1 MNWNGDKSIKMN
13 LDKTGK
19 SDKTGT
25 TNKDIKYDDILLNGN
40 AGTTNKDIKYDDILL
55 NGNAGTTNKN
65 SDIKPNVKYNDIL
78 SKLDKYKDENIVP
91 MHMPGAKRNKELI
104 ELYMGDMGNP
114 YEKDITEINGF
125 DNMHN
130 AETIIKDAFDEA
142 AELYGADESWYLVNG
157 STAGNMSAICG
168 VTHKNDVVI
177 MARNCHISVYNA
189 VILNELNPVYIYPEY
204 DEEYGYYKGITLK
217 EIKVIVDKYS
227 SDHDRN
233 DIKAVILTSPTYE
246 GNVSDIKS
254 IAEYLHQYNIP
265 LIVDEAHG
273 AHFNFS
279 ESFPQSAVKSGADV
293 VINSVHKTLPSLT
306 QTAIMHIN
314 YGIVDVERIR
324 RYWNIYQSTS
334 PSYILMS
341 SIARSLS
348 IVKNDGDKLFAEYV
362 DKLTILRNGLSE
374 LKHIR
379 LINTDDISKL
389 VLGYKDAK
397 WLYDTLFYKYK
408 IQLEMSS
415 IKYVIAMTSIFDS
428 QEYYDR
434 FLAALKE
441 IDEELDN
448 RVLAALKEIDEEI
461 DESISKY
468 DREDIL
474 NSKVDKDLDN
484 RFNSIHN
491 GEADNRLNYSSINN
505 QDNGNKINVVDFRDE
520 QALTIAQ
527 AFNRRD
533 LSGCD
538 EIQMNNEKIYGK
550 ISGESVYVY
559 PPGIPILCPGEV
571 ITRKIIAIL
580 EAAGEAGLEVVGVKE
595 GALLCLR

>member
-1 MNWNGDKSIKMN
+1 MNWNEDKSIKMN

-19 SDKTGT
+19 SDKT
-25 TNKDIKYDDILLNGN
+25 
-40 AGTTNKDIKYDDILL
+40 
-55 NGNAGTTNKN
+55 GTTNKN

-505 QDNGNKINVVDFRDE
+505 QDNGNKINVADFRDE
-520 QALTIAQ
+520 QALTIAE

>member
-1 MNWNGDKSIKMN
+1 MNWNEDKSIKMN

-25 TNKDIKYDDILLNGN
+25 TNKDIKYDE
-40 AGTTNKDIKYDDILL
+40 ILL

-441 IDEELDN
+441 IDEE
-448 RVLAALKEIDEEI
+448 I

-505 QDNGNKINVVDFRDE
+505 QDNGNKINVADFRDE

>member
-1 MNWNGDKSIKMN
+1 MNWNEDKSIKMN

-25 TNKDIKYDDILLNGN
+25 TNKDIKYDG
-40 AGTTNKDIKYDDILL
+40 ILL

-441 IDEELDN
+441 IDEE
-448 RVLAALKEIDEEI
+448 I

-505 QDNGNKINVVDFRDE
+505 QDNGNKINVADFRDE

-580 EAAGEAGLEVVGVKE
+580 EAAGEASLEVVGVKE

>member
-40 AGTTNKDIKYDDILL
+40 AGTTNK
-55 NGNAGTTNKN
+55 N
-65 SDIKPNVKYNDIL
+65 SGIKPNVKYNDIL

>member
-1 MNWNGDKSIKMN
+1 MNWNEDKSIKMN

-19 SDKTGT
+19 SDKT
-25 TNKDIKYDDILLNGN
+25 
-40 AGTTNKDIKYDDILL
+40 GTTNKDIKYDDILL

-441 IDEELDN
+441 IDEE
-448 RVLAALKEIDEEI
+448 I

-484 RFNSIHN
+484 RFNSRHN

-505 QDNGNKINVVDFRDE
+505 QDNGNKVNIADFRDE
-520 QALTIAQ
+520 QALTIAE
-527 AFNRRD
+527 AFNKRD

-580 EAAGEAGLEVVGVKE
+580 KAAGEAGLEVVGVKE

>member
-25 TNKDIKYDDILLNGN
+25 TNK
-40 AGTTNKDIKYDDILL
+40 
-55 NGNAGTTNKN
+55 N
-65 SDIKPNVKYNDIL
+65 SGIKPNVKYNDIL

-217 EIKVIVDKYS
+217 EIKDIVDKYS

-279 ESFPQSAVKSGADV
+279 ESFPQSAVKCGADI

-505 QDNGNKINVVDFRDE
+505 QDNGNKVNIADFRDE
-520 QALTIAQ
+520 QTLTIAE

>member
-1 MNWNGDKSIKMN
+1 M
-13 LDKTGK
+13 
-19 SDKTGT
+19 
-25 TNKDIKYDDILLNGN
+25 
-40 AGTTNKDIKYDDILL
+40 
-55 NGNAGTTNKN
+55 
-65 SDIKPNVKYNDIL
+65 
-78 SKLDKYKDENIVP
+78 
-91 MHMPGAKRNKELI
+91 
-104 ELYMGDMGNP
+104 
-114 YEKDITEINGF
+114 
-125 DNMHN
+125 
-130 AETIIKDAFDEA
+130 
-142 AELYGADESWYLVNG
+142 
-157 STAGNMSAICG
+157 
-168 VTHKNDVVI
+168 
-177 MARNCHISVYNA
+177 
-189 VILNELNPVYIYPEY
+189 
-204 DEEYGYYKGITLK
+204 
-217 EIKVIVDKYS
+217 
-227 SDHDRN
+227 
-233 DIKAVILTSPTYE
+233 
-246 GNVSDIKS
+246 
-254 IAEYLHQYNIP
+254 
-265 LIVDEAHG
+265 
-273 AHFNFS
+273 
-279 ESFPQSAVKSGADV
+279 
-293 VINSVHKTLPSLT
+293 
-306 QTAIMHIN
+306 
-314 YGIVDVERIR
+314 
-324 RYWNIYQSTS
+324 
-334 PSYILMS
+334 
-341 SIARSLS
+341 
-348 IVKNDGDKLFAEYV
+348 
-362 DKLTILRNGLSE
+362 SE

-441 IDEELDN
+441 IDEE
-448 RVLAALKEIDEEI
+448 I

-505 QDNGNKINVVDFRDE
+505 QDNGNKINVADFRDE

>member
-1 MNWNGDKSIKMN
+1 MNWNEDKSIKMN
-13 LDKTGK
+13 SDKTGK
-19 SDKTGT
+19 SDKT
-25 TNKDIKYDDILLNGN
+25 
-40 AGTTNKDIKYDDILL
+40 GTTNKDIKYDDILL

-434 FLAALKE
+434 FLTALKE

-448 RVLAALKEIDEEI
+448 RFLAALKEIDEEI

-505 QDNGNKINVVDFRDE
+505 QDNGNKVNIANFRDE
-520 QALTIAQ
+520 QTLTIAE

>member
-25 TNKDIKYDDILLNGN
+25 TNK
-40 AGTTNKDIKYDDILL
+40 
-55 NGNAGTTNKN
+55 N
-65 SDIKPNVKYNDIL
+65 SGIKPNVKYNDIL

-217 EIKVIVDKYS
+217 EIKDIVDKYS

-279 ESFPQSAVKSGADV
+279 ESFPQSAVKCGADI

-505 QDNGNKINVVDFRDE
+505 QDNGNKVNIADFRDE
-520 QALTIAQ
+520 QTLTIAE

-580 EAAGEAGLEVVGVKE
+580 QAAGEAGLEVVGVKE

>member
-1 MNWNGDKSIKMN
+1 MNWNEDKSIKMN

-19 SDKTGT
+19 SDKT
-25 TNKDIKYDDILLNGN
+25 
-40 AGTTNKDIKYDDILL
+40 GTTNKDIKYDDILL

-491 GEADNRLNYSSINN
+491 GEAYNRLNYSSINN

-520 QALTIAQ
+520 QALTIAE

>member
-1 MNWNGDKSIKMN
+1 MNWNEDKSIKMN

-40 AGTTNKDIKYDDILL
+40 AGTTNK
-55 NGNAGTTNKN
+55 N
-65 SDIKPNVKYNDIL
+65 SGIKPNVKYNDIL

-217 EIKVIVDKYS
+217 EIKFIVDKYS

-428 QEYYDR
+428 QEYYDI

-505 QDNGNKINVVDFRDE
+505 QDNGNKVNIADFRDE
-520 QALTIAQ
+520 QTLTIAE

-580 EAAGEAGLEVVGVKE
+580 QAAGEAGLEVVGVKE

>member
-1 MNWNGDKSIKMN
+1 MNWNEDKSIKMN

-25 TNKDIKYDDILLNGN
+25 TNKDIKYE
-40 AGTTNKDIKYDDILL
+40 DILL

-217 EIKVIVDKYS
+217 EIKFIVDKYS

-441 IDEELDN
+441 IDEELD
-448 RVLAALKEIDEEI
+448 
-461 DESISKY
+461 ESISKY

-505 QDNGNKINVVDFRDE
+505 QDNGNKVNIADFRDE
-520 QALTIAQ
+520 QTLTIAE

>member
-1 MNWNGDKSIKMN
+1 MNWNEDKSIKMN

-19 SDKTGT
+19 SDKT
-25 TNKDIKYDDILLNGN
+25 
-40 AGTTNKDIKYDDILL
+40 GTTNKDIKYDDILL

-580 EAAGEAGLEVVGVKE
+580 QAAGEAGLEVVGVKE

>member
-1 MNWNGDKSIKMN
+1 MNWNEDKSIKMN

-19 SDKTGT
+19 SDKT
-25 TNKDIKYDDILLNGN
+25 
-40 AGTTNKDIKYDDILL
+40 
-55 NGNAGTTNKN
+55 GTTNKN

-217 EIKVIVDKYS
+217 EIKFIVDKYS

-448 RVLAALKEIDEEI
+448 RFLAALKEI

-505 QDNGNKINVVDFRDE
+505 QDNGNKINVADFRDE
-520 QALTIAQ
+520 QTLTIAE

>member
-25 TNKDIKYDDILLNGN
+25 TNK
-40 AGTTNKDIKYDDILL
+40 
-55 NGNAGTTNKN
+55 N
-65 SDIKPNVKYNDIL
+65 SGIKPNVKYNDIL

-217 EIKVIVDKYS
+217 EIKDIVDKYS

-379 LINTDDISKL
+379 LIKTDDISKL

-415 IKYVIAMTSIFDS
+415 IKYVITMTSIFDS

-505 QDNGNKINVVDFRDE
+505 QDNGNKVNIADFRDE
-520 QALTIAQ
+520 QTLTIAE

>member
-1 MNWNGDKSIKMN
+1 MNWNEDKSIKMN

-19 SDKTGT
+19 SDKT
-25 TNKDIKYDDILLNGN
+25 
-40 AGTTNKDIKYDDILL
+40 GTTNKDIKYDDILL

-468 DREDIL
+468 NREDIL

-520 QALTIAQ
+520 QALTIAE

>member
-1 MNWNGDKSIKMN
+1 MNWNEDKSIKMN
-13 LDKTGK
+13 LDRTGK
-19 SDKTGT
+19 SDKT
-25 TNKDIKYDDILLNGN
+25 
-40 AGTTNKDIKYDDILL
+40 GTTNKDIKYDDILL

-279 ESFPQSAVKSGADV
+279 ESFPQSAVKCGADI

>member
-1 MNWNGDKSIKMN
+1 MNWNEDKSIKMN

-19 SDKTGT
+19 SDKT
-25 TNKDIKYDDILLNGN
+25 
-40 AGTTNKDIKYDDILL
+40 GTTNKDIKYDDILL

-379 LINTDDISKL
+379 LINADDISKL

>member
-1 MNWNGDKSIKMN
+1 MNWNEDKSIKMN

-25 TNKDIKYDDILLNGN
+25 TNKDIKYD
-40 AGTTNKDIKYDDILL
+40 
-55 NGNAGTTNKN
+55 
-65 SDIKPNVKYNDIL
+65 DIL

-217 EIKVIVDKYS
+217 EIKDIVDKYS

-279 ESFPQSAVKSGADV
+279 ESFPQSAVKCGADI

-306 QTAIMHIN
+306 QTALIHIN

-379 LINTDDISKL
+379 LIKTDDISKL

-461 DESISKY
+461 DESRSKY
-468 DREDIL
+468 NNRSKDEIL
-474 NSKVDKDLDN
+474 
-484 RFNSIHN
+484 
-491 GEADNRLNYSSINN
+491 INDE
-505 QDNGNKINVVDFRDE
+505 DNGNKINVADFRDE

-580 EAAGEAGLEVVGVKE
+580 QAAGEAGLEVVGVKE

>member
-1 MNWNGDKSIKMN
+1 MNWNEDKSIKMN

-19 SDKTGT
+19 SDKT
-25 TNKDIKYDDILLNGN
+25 
-40 AGTTNKDIKYDDILL
+40 GTTNKDIKYDDILL

-441 IDEELDN
+441 IDEE
-448 RVLAALKEIDEEI
+448 I

-505 QDNGNKINVVDFRDE
+505 QDNGNKVNIADFRDE
-520 QALTIAQ
+520 QTLTIAQ

>member
-1 MNWNGDKSIKMN
+1 MNWNEDKSIKMN
-13 LDKTGK
+13 LDKTEK

-25 TNKDIKYDDILLNGN
+25 TNKDIKYDDILFDGN
-40 AGTTNKDIKYDDILL
+40 V
-55 NGNAGTTNKN
+55 GTTNKN
-65 SDIKPNVKYNDIL
+65 SDIKSNVKYDDIL
-78 SKLDKYKDENIVP
+78 SKLDKYKNENIVP

-142 AELYGADESWYLVNG
+142 AKLYGADESWYLVNG

-168 VTHKNDVVI
+168 VTHKNDIVI
-177 MARNCHISVYNA
+177 MSRNCHISVYNA

-217 EIKVIVDKYS
+217 EIKDIVDKYS

-279 ESFPQSAVKSGADV
+279 ESFPQSAVKCGADI

-306 QTAIMHIN
+306 QTALIHIN

-362 DKLTILRNGLSE
+362 NKLTILRNRLSE

-379 LINTDDISKL
+379 LIKTDDISKL

-434 FLAALKE
+434 FLSALKE
-441 IDEELDN
+441 IDEELD
-448 RVLAALKEIDEEI
+448 KEIDEELDKEIDEEIDKVIDEEIDEEINKEI

-484 RFNSIHN
+484 RFNSISN
-491 GEADNRLNYSSINN
+491 DEADNRLNDSLINN
-505 QDNGNKINVVDFRDE
+505 RDNGNKINVADFRDE

-580 EAAGEAGLEVVGVKE
+580 QAAGEEGLEVVGVKE

>member
-1 MNWNGDKSIKMN
+1 MNWNEDKSIKMN

-19 SDKTGT
+19 SDKTE
-25 TNKDIKYDDILLNGN
+25 
-40 AGTTNKDIKYDDILL
+40 TTNKDIKYDDILL

-279 ESFPQSAVKSGADV
+279 ESFPQSAVKCGADI

-448 RVLAALKEIDEEI
+448 RVLATLKEIDEEI

>member
-1 MNWNGDKSIKMN
+1 MNWNEDKSIKMN

-19 SDKTGT
+19 SDKTE
-25 TNKDIKYDDILLNGN
+25 
-40 AGTTNKDIKYDDILL
+40 TTNKDIKYDDILL

-520 QALTIAQ
+520 QALTIAE

>member
-1 MNWNGDKSIKMN
+1 MNWNEDKSIKMN

-40 AGTTNKDIKYDDILL
+40 AGTTNK
-55 NGNAGTTNKN
+55 N
-65 SDIKPNVKYNDIL
+65 SGIKPNVKYNDIL

-520 QALTIAQ
+520 QALTIAE

>member
-1 MNWNGDKSIKMN
+1 MNWNEDKSIKMN

-40 AGTTNKDIKYDDILL
+40 AGTTNK
-55 NGNAGTTNKN
+55 N
-65 SDIKPNVKYNDIL
+65 SDIKLNVKYNDIL

-168 VTHKNDVVI
+168 ITHKNDVVI

-362 DKLTILRNGLSE
+362 DKLTILRKGLSE

-441 IDEELDN
+441 IDEE
-448 RVLAALKEIDEEI
+448 I

-505 QDNGNKINVVDFRDE
+505 QDNGNKVNIADFRDE
-520 QALTIAQ
+520 QTLTIAE

>member
-1 MNWNGDKSIKMN
+1 MNWNEDKSIKMN

-19 SDKTGT
+19 SDKT
-25 TNKDIKYDDILLNGN
+25 
-40 AGTTNKDIKYDDILL
+40 GTTNKDIKYDDILL

-217 EIKVIVDKYS
+217 EIKFIVDKYS

-441 IDEELDN
+441 IDEE
-448 RVLAALKEIDEEI
+448 I

-505 QDNGNKINVVDFRDE
+505 QDNGNKVNIADFRDE
-520 QALTIAQ
+520 QTLTIAQ

-580 EAAGEAGLEVVGVKE
+580 QAAGEAGLEVVGVKE

>member
-1 MNWNGDKSIKMN
+1 MNWNEDKSIKMN

-19 SDKTGT
+19 SDKTE
-25 TNKDIKYDDILLNGN
+25 
-40 AGTTNKDIKYDDILL
+40 TTNKDIKYDDILL

-189 VILNELNPVYIYPEY
+189 VILNELNPVYIYPGY

-217 EIKVIVDKYS
+217 EIKFIVDKYS

-520 QALTIAQ
+520 QALTIAE

>member
-1 MNWNGDKSIKMN
+1 M
-13 LDKTGK
+13 
-19 SDKTGT
+19 
-25 TNKDIKYDDILLNGN
+25 
-40 AGTTNKDIKYDDILL
+40 
-55 NGNAGTTNKN
+55 
-65 SDIKPNVKYNDIL
+65 
-78 SKLDKYKDENIVP
+78 
-91 MHMPGAKRNKELI
+91 
-104 ELYMGDMGNP
+104 
-114 YEKDITEINGF
+114 
-125 DNMHN
+125 
-130 AETIIKDAFDEA
+130 
-142 AELYGADESWYLVNG
+142 
-157 STAGNMSAICG
+157 
-168 VTHKNDVVI
+168 
-177 MARNCHISVYNA
+177 
-189 VILNELNPVYIYPEY
+189 
-204 DEEYGYYKGITLK
+204 
-217 EIKVIVDKYS
+217 
-227 SDHDRN
+227 
-233 DIKAVILTSPTYE
+233 
-246 GNVSDIKS
+246 
-254 IAEYLHQYNIP
+254 
-265 LIVDEAHG
+265 IVDEAHG

-279 ESFPQSAVKSGADV
+279 ESFPQSAVKCGADI

-306 QTAIMHIN
+306 QTALIHIN

-379 LINTDDISKL
+379 LIKTDDISKL

-441 IDEELDN
+441 IDEE
-448 RVLAALKEIDEEI
+448 I
-461 DESISKY
+461 DESRSKY
-468 DREDIL
+468 NNRSKDEIL
-474 NSKVDKDLDN
+474 
-484 RFNSIHN
+484 
-491 GEADNRLNYSSINN
+491 INDE
-505 QDNGNKINVVDFRDE
+505 DNGNKINVADFRDE

-580 EAAGEAGLEVVGVKE
+580 QAAGEAGLEVVGVKE

>member
-1 MNWNGDKSIKMN
+1 MNWNEDKSIKMN

-19 SDKTGT
+19 SDKT
-25 TNKDIKYDDILLNGN
+25 
-40 AGTTNKDIKYDDILL
+40 GTTNKDIKYDDILL

-484 RFNSIHN
+484 RFNSRHN

-505 QDNGNKINVVDFRDE
+505 QDNGNKVNIADFRDE
-520 QALTIAQ
+520 QALTIAE
-527 AFNRRD
+527 AFNKRD

-580 EAAGEAGLEVVGVKE
+580 KAAGEAGLEVVGVKE

>member
-1 MNWNGDKSIKMN
+1 MNWNEDKSIKMN

-19 SDKTGT
+19 SDKT
-25 TNKDIKYDDILLNGN
+25 
-40 AGTTNKDIKYDDILL
+40 
-55 NGNAGTTNKN
+55 GTTNKN

-468 DREDIL
+468 DRKDIL

-491 GEADNRLNYSSINN
+491 GEEDNRLNYSSINN
-505 QDNGNKINVVDFRDE
+505 QDNGNKVNIADFRDE
-520 QALTIAQ
+520 QTLTIAE

>member
-25 TNKDIKYDDILLNGN
+25 TNK
-40 AGTTNKDIKYDDILL
+40 
-55 NGNAGTTNKN
+55 N
-65 SDIKPNVKYNDIL
+65 SGIKPNVKYNDIL

-461 DESISKY
+461 DESRSKY

-505 QDNGNKINVVDFRDE
+505 QDNGNKVNIADFRDE
-520 QALTIAQ
+520 QTLTIAE

>member
-1 MNWNGDKSIKMN
+1 MNWNEDKSIKMN

-19 SDKTGT
+19 SDKT
-25 TNKDIKYDDILLNGN
+25 
-40 AGTTNKDIKYDDILL
+40 GTTNKDIKYDDILL

-348 IVKNDGDKLFAEYV
+348 IVKNNGDKLFAEYV

-434 FLAALKE
+434 VLAALKE

-520 QALTIAQ
+520 QALTIAE

>member
-1 MNWNGDKSIKMN
+1 MNWNEDKSIKMN

-40 AGTTNKDIKYDDILL
+40 AGTTNK
-55 NGNAGTTNKN
+55 N
-65 SDIKPNVKYNDIL
+65 SDIKSNVKYNDIL

-130 AETIIKDAFDEA
+130 AENIIKDAFDEA

-217 EIKVIVDKYS
+217 EIKFIVDKYS

-505 QDNGNKINVVDFRDE
+505 QDNGNKVNIADFRDE
-520 QALTIAQ
+520 QTLTIAE

-550 ISGESVYVY
+550 IS
-559 PPGIPILCPGEV
+559 GIPILCPGEV

>member
-1 MNWNGDKSIKMN
+1 MNWKEDKSIKMN

-19 SDKTGT
+19 SDKT
-25 TNKDIKYDDILLNGN
+25 
-40 AGTTNKDIKYDDILL
+40 GTTNKDIKYDDILL

>member
-1 MNWNGDKSIKMN
+1 MNCNEDKSIKMN

-25 TNKDIKYDDILLNGN
+25 TNK
-40 AGTTNKDIKYDDILL
+40 
-55 NGNAGTTNKN
+55 N
-65 SDIKPNVKYNDIL
+65 SGIKPNVKYNDIL

-217 EIKVIVDKYS
+217 EIKFIVDKYS

-448 RVLAALKEIDEEI
+448 RVLAALKEIDE
-461 DESISKY
+461 SISKY

-505 QDNGNKINVVDFRDE
+505 QDNGNKINVADFRDE
-520 QALTIAQ
+520 QALTIAE

>member
-1 MNWNGDKSIKMN
+1 MNWNEDKSIKMN

-19 SDKTGT
+19 SDKT
-25 TNKDIKYDDILLNGN
+25 
-40 AGTTNKDIKYDDILL
+40 
-55 NGNAGTTNKN
+55 GTTNKN

-505 QDNGNKINVVDFRDE
+505 QDNGNKINVADFRDE

-580 EAAGEAGLEVVGVKE
+580 QAAGEAGLEVVGVKE

>member
-1 MNWNGDKSIKMN
+1 MNWNEDKSIKMN

-19 SDKTGT
+19 SDKT
-25 TNKDIKYDDILLNGN
+25 
-40 AGTTNKDIKYDDILL
+40 GTTNKDIKYDDILL

-177 MARNCHISVYNA
+177 MARNCHISVYNT

-441 IDEELDN
+441 IDEE
-448 RVLAALKEIDEEI
+448 I

-505 QDNGNKINVVDFRDE
+505 QDNGNKINVADFRDE

>member
-19 SDKTGT
+19 SDKTE
-25 TNKDIKYDDILLNGN
+25 
-40 AGTTNKDIKYDDILL
+40 TTNKDIKYDDILL

-520 QALTIAQ
+520 QALTIAE